1 VEQVRVFIADAD
13 PDERADII
21 SAMEA
26 AGAEVAG
33 AADTDE
39 DALARIISTDPDVV
53 IIRIATTEQAVDL
66 CRRMLDARPGIRCL
80 VLATATEEEAF
91 LQAVLVGAAGIVR
104 RDRVAATLLGAAPGL
119 HDLAVALL
127 DRHGARDTERLLAE
141 LTPLQR
147 DVALRVMSGATNS
160 EIASELH
167 LSLHT
172 VRNYI
177 SRIMLRF
184 GARNRTELAVELATI
199 LLRVS
204 APPDGAAS
212 TPRRSRRQRRSEK

>member
-1 VEQVRVFIADAD
+1 VEHVRVFIADAD
-13 PDERADII
+13 PDERADVV
-21 SAMEA
+21 AAVEE

-33 AADTDE
+33 AADADE
-39 DALARIISTDPDVV
+39 DALARIVSTDPDVV
-53 IIRIATTEQAVDL
+53 IVRIPTTEQAIDL

-80 VLATATEEEAF
+80 VLATATDEEAF

-104 RDRVAATLLGAAPGL
+104 RDRVTATLLGAPPAL

-127 DRHGARDTERLLAE
+127 DRHGERDTERLLAE

-160 EIASELH
+160 EIAGELQ
-167 LSLHT
+167 LSPHT

-204 APPDGAAS
+204 TPPDGKAAP
-212 TPRRSRRQRRSEK
+212 PRPSRRPHRSED